1 MADIK
6 PELKPVDDQQNYAV
20 GNNSDPKNM
29 QELTQYV
36 SNYELIHNRVKHGN
50 IPLT

>member
-1 MADIK
+1 MTDVK
-6 PELKPVDDQQNYAV
+6 QEHKTSEDEDNYTV

-36 SNYELIHNRVKHGN
+36 CN
-50 IPLT
+50 T